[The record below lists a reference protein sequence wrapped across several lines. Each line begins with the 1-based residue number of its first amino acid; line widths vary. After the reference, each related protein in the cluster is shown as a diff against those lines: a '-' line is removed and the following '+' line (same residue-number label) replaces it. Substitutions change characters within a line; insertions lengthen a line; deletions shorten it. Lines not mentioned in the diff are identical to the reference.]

1 MDQAYLFNRGED
13 FMVYNYLG
21 AHPTKDDKGNTGF
34 VFRTWAPNAISVS
47 VIGDFNDWDGYANE
61 MHRVGETGVWET
73 TIIGANQ
80 WDRYKYHVLGAD
92 RRVYEKGDPYA
103 RHFETRPNNASIL
116 YDPNDY
122 IWNDEAFLKNKKD
135 ALAAQPVNIYEIHL
149 GSWRRHKDGNFF
161 NYREIGLDLVDYC
174 KKMNYTHVELM
185 PVLEHPLDASWGYQ
199 VTGYF
204 AATSRFGT
212 PADLKYMI
220 DILHQN
226 GISVIM
232 DWVPAHFPKNLEG
245 LVRFDGTPCYEY
257 GDPRIGEHRE
267 WGTYVFDYSKAEVIS
282 FLISNA
288 VFWINEFHIDGLRVD
303 AVSSMLYRDYGRQNY
318 IPNQYGG
325 NENLEAIE
333 FFKKL
338 NSTIR
343 KNYPH
348 VMMIAEESTA
358 FAKISHPV
366 EDGGL
371 GFTHKWNMGWMHDTL
386 DYFSTD
392 SYARGWH
399 HDQFCFSMMYAFSE
413 NYVLSLSHDE
423 VVHGKYSLI
432 NKQPGDI
439 WRKFASLRTLFLY
452 QMSHPGAK
460 LNFMGAE
467 FGQFIEWR
475 FYEELEWFMLDYES
489 HRLLQDFNSKLN
501 GFYLEHPQLWIDDHT
516 WAGFEWIDASDTKN
530 NVFIYARKSPN
541 PKENDIYVTLNMV
554 PQPLEEYKI
563 PVYEAGTYKI
573 VMNTDDMSYGGSGY
587 PTGTDVNGCV
597 EAVEEEYNGKPC
609 YITLNIPPLAGL
621 YLMKVADPKPK
632 KVEKKPAAK
641 KAPAK
646 KPVAKTSKA
655 NVKSQVKA
663 TTAAL
668 IEKTEPKAKAPKATT
683 KKK

>member
-1 MDQAYLFNRGED
+1 MMDHAYLFNRGED
-13 FMVYNYLG
+13 YMVYNFLG
-21 AHPTKDDKGNTGF
+21 AHPTTDGNGNAGY
-34 VFRTWAPNAISVS
+34 VFRVWAPKAYSVS
-47 VIGDFNDWDGYANE
+47 VIGDFNDWEADAAPMFRLGQ
-61 MHRVGETGVWET
+61 TGVWET
-73 TIIGANQ
+73 TVMGARQ
-80 WDRYKYHVLGAD
+80 WDRYKYRIIGAD
-92 RRVYEKGDPYA
+92 QRIYDKGDPYA

-122 IWNDEAFLKNKKD
+122 EWGDQEYRKNKPD
-135 ALAAQPVNIYEIHL
+135 ALAPQPINIYEIHL
-149 GSWRRHKDGNFF
+149 GSWRKHPDGNFF
-161 NYREIGLDLVDYC
+161 SYKELAIDLVDYC
-174 KKMNYTHVELM
+174 RKMNYTHIELM
-185 PVLEHPLDASWGYQ
+185 PILEHPLDASWGYQ
-199 VTGYF
+199 VTGYY
-204 AATSRFGT
+204 AVTSRFGT
-212 PADLKYMI
+212 PADFKYFV

-226 GISVIM
+226 GISIIL

-257 GDPRIGEHRE
+257 SDPRIGEHRE
-267 WGTYVFDYSKAEVIS
+267 WGTYVFDYSKNEVIS

-288 VFWINEFHIDGLRVD
+288 IFWLNEFHIDGLRVD
-303 AVSSMLYRDYGRQNY
+303 AVSSMLYRDYGRQSY
-318 IPNQYGG
+318 IPNKYGG

-338 NSTIR
+338 NGTVR
-343 KNYPH
+343 ANYPS

-358 FAKISHPV
+358 WPKVSHPV
-366 EDGGL
+366 EEGGL

-432 NKQPGDI
+432 DKMPGDV

-475 FYEELEWFMLDYES
+475 FYEELQWFMLDFES
-489 HRLLQDFNSKLN
+489 HRLLQDFCSKLN
-501 GFYLEHPQLWIDDHT
+501 RFYIDHPQLWRDDHT
-516 WAGFEWIDASDTKN
+516 WSGFEWIDASDTLN
-530 NVFIYARKSPN
+530 NVFVYARKSPEQS
-541 PKENDIYVTLNMV
+541 ENDIYVALNMV

-563 PVYEAGTYKI
+563 PVYELGTYKL

-587 PTGTDVNGCV
+587 PTGVNPDLTF
-597 EAVEEEYNGKPC
+597 EAIDEPYNGKP
-609 YITLNIPPLAGL
+609 YHVAINIPPLAGI
-621 YLMKVADPKPK
+621 YFMKVADPVKPEAPK
-632 KVEKKPAAK
+632 KTASK

-646 KPVAKTSKA
+646 KTATGKTAKKA
-655 NVKSQVKA
+655 A
-663 TTAAL
+663 TAAKKDPGKSSAKKSSTSAGTRK
-668 IEKTEPKAKAPKATT
+668 EK
-683 KKK
+683 